1 MTETS
6 ASHLVGGRVRSPNAT
21 ASPERTAFDDRL
33 LLREF
38 THRINNELAAAI
50 GIVSIAAARTTNIEA
65 QTALGVVERQLHG
78 YAQVLHTL
86 QIPQYG
92 ICVDVAVYLRQLCR
106 AITRARLGGRG
117 IELVLVEHPFQMS
130 SERCWRVGLIVS
142 ELITNAAN
150 HAFAGRGGVIRV
162 EIAPAGSLF
171 ECRVTDDGAAS
182 ENHHRP
188 GHRLRIIEALADSLG
203 GTINHHFGPTGTSAT
218 LIAPV
223 DLASE
228 ASTSHE

>member
-65 QTALGVVERQLHG
+65 QTALGAVERQLHG

-142 ELITNAAN
+142 EL
-150 HAFAGRGGVIRV
+150 
-162 EIAPAGSLF
+162 
-171 ECRVTDDGAAS
+171 
-182 ENHHRP
+182 
-188 GHRLRIIEALADSLG
+188 
-203 GTINHHFGPTGTSAT
+203 
-218 LIAPV
+218 
-223 DLASE
+223 
-228 ASTSHE
+228 